1 MIRAARTASLLALS
15 ACCLSCTP
23 SGSLRLREAPQ
34 TKDDVRRILHYASLA
49 GSSHNSQPW
58 RVEVFGRD
66 SLLVFA
72 DTTRSL
78 PVVDHSGRELH
89 ISIGAFLENLRIA
102 AASLSYVAEIDP
114 LPGEASGPLARIR
127 LVPGQGLR
135 EEFKP
140 EDLERRTTSRIP
152 FGTAPIRPQ
161 DVEALLRIDRQSVHL
176 FPADSPEGRLIA
188 TGEVAAYRQQA
199 RDPLAQEE
207 LARWIR
213 FSDRDVLA
221 RRDGLTTAGMGID
234 GLAGLY
240 VRHVYTPEDS
250 RTEAF
255 VSKGIE
261 KTVRQVEGA
270 GGWIVLTQRDDA
282 SGWLRVGRLYERLN
296 LECRRLGLGFHPMN
310 QIVEERGFGE
320 RIASQLR
327 LPGKILFVAR
337 TGYVQSNPDPVSP
350 RRPADSFTTFR
361 QGCRPEGPRP
371 RRPDSP

>member
-1 MIRAARTASLLALS
+1 MPIEVESLFPMFLTGGYHFGL
-15 ACCLSCTP
+15 
-23 SGSLRLREAPQ
+23 GYRHDRLRLR
-34 TKDDVRRILHYASLA
+34 VRRILRYASLA

-58 RVEVFGRD
+58 RVEVYGRD

-72 DTTRSL
+72 DTSRSL

-102 AASLSYVAEIDP
+102 AASLSYAAEIDP
-114 LPGEASGPLARIR
+114 LPSEASGPLARIR
-127 LVPGQGLR
+127 LVPGQGLP
-135 EEFKP
+135 EEFGP

-152 FGTAPIRPQ
+152 FETTPIRPR
-161 DVEALLRIDRQSVHL
+161 DVEALLQIDRQSVH
-176 FPADSPEGRLIA
+176 FIPADSPEGRLVA
-188 TGEVAAYRQQA
+188 TGEIAAYRQQA
-199 RDPLAQEE
+199 LDPLAQEE
-207 LARWIR
+207 LARWIC
-213 FSDRDVLA
+213 FSDREVLA

-250 RTEAF
+250 KTEAF